1 MTEKAAEDARSEN
14 PRPIRPARSSLR
26 TRLRIYAFV
35 GLAIIGAWLYFTV
48 NAVVALYNQT
58 LAIEQSTDMRERV
71 GEAQVGL
78 TEAEEALDRYTLSG
92 QGYDLSRHHAGRT
105 RLATA
110 LGAIRRHALSQ
121 GALGDLERAESAADV
136 YGRMAD
142 RTIASWNSDQ
152 PAAARALRNELA
164 APAAERLREGLGAMQ
179 IRFARSR
186 PSPTSGS
193 KTTATPPPRRLHSA
207 PDPIGLSGS

>member
-1 MTEKAAEDARSEN
+1 MHTDAMTEKAPEDARSAG
-14 PRPIRPARSSLR
+14 PRPVRPAARSSLR

-78 TEAEEALDRYTLSG
+78 NEAEEALDRYTLSG

-110 LGAIRRHALSQ
+110 LGAIRRHAL
-121 GALGDLERAESAADV
+121 
-136 YGRMAD
+136 
-142 RTIASWNSDQ
+142 
-152 PAAARALRNELA
+152 
-164 APAAERLREGLGAMQ
+164 
-179 IRFARSR
+179 
-186 PSPTSGS
+186 
-193 KTTATPPPRRLHSA
+193 
-207 PDPIGLSGS
+207 